1 MEKLKLHSK
10 LMRLRTLLQKDKV
23 VEAYSCLLKMLD
35 ELEEELLYR
44 DAKKDWHDMN
54 KEFQND
60 QRSG

>member
-1 MEKLKLHSK
+1 
-10 LMRLRTLLQKDKV
+10 MRLRALLQKDKV

-60 QRSG
+60 QRSR

>member
-10 LMRLRTLLQKDKV
+10 LTRLRALLQRDKV
-23 VEAYSCLLKMLD
+23 VEAYSCLLKMLE

-54 KEFQND
+54 EEI
-60 QRSG
+60 QRDRHR